1 METLS
6 ALLALCVCVCV
17 CVGGGGGGIHQ
28 SPVNSPHTDQWCGA
42 LMFYFDLRLNKR
54 LSKQSWGWWFETPSR
69 SLWRRCNGYTLW
81 QSPSNFHVMHLVS
94 RPTKQ
99 ISWHSAP
106 NVMISISWFWGA
118 DFLSKVNFWWRLR
131 KIITIY
137 AWYLCYSTSQN
148 ILLPLWWQALPGA
161 KRRRPAL
168 PASAV
173 YGKS

>member
-17 CVGGGGGGIHQ
+17 CGGGGGD
-28 SPVNSPHTDQWCGA
+28 SPVTGEFPSHRPVMQSFDV
-42 LMFYFDLRLNKR
+42 FFDLRLNKR

-99 ISWHSAP
+99 ISWHSAS

-118 DFLSKVNFWWRLR
+118 DFHSKVNFWWRLR

-161 KRRRPAL
+161 KRRRQAL